1 MKVEQKHKQAMQAKV
16 KEVIALKQQIG
27 ELKAKLEALQ
37 RIITRQEH
45 IIDAMTRVTA
55 TTTPIPDLGDT
66 TPFHT
71 PILKG
76 SDQSQ
81 TSDLIE

>member
-1 MKVEQKHKQAMQAKV
+1 MTA
-16 KEVIALKQQIG
+16 
-27 ELKAKLEALQ
+27 
-37 RIITRQEH
+37 
-45 IIDAMTRVTA
+45 IDGHVTA

-71 PILKG
+71 PISKG

-81 TSDLIE
+81 TSDSIE